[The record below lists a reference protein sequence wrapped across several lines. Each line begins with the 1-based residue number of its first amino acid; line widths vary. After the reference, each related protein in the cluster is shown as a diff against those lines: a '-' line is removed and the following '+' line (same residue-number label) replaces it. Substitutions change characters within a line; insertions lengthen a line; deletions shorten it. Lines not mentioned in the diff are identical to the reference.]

1 MYSDDSK
8 YDNFDI
14 YNGYIYAIYSLSS
27 SPFVKI
33 SLNTLKHIDSYRKL
47 TETYPSA
54 GMFVI
59 NDIVFFIS
67 SGIFRN
73 ILSKKVY
80 SDEKGE
86 SL

>member
-33 SLNTLKHIDSYRKL
+33 SLNTLKRIDSYRKL